1 MADGYITIE
10 TKLYTNKFDKQVID
24 LEKKIKNEENKA
36 QLRLKAKLQ
45 AEDELKRHKQAILE
59 IEQEYEKTSQQVE
72 HLQSI
77 MSKQSKGISLTPQ
90 EFTDLQGSEKV
101 IANNEKIGET
111 LDKMYA
117 KEVKLNNAVD
127 RTTLAYKQTKDNVAS
142 YKAKIE
148 SVNLQKQ
155 QAQVSQLKKGFQ
167 KVNTSVSSSIKHIG
181 RLALG
186 IISVASAY
194 RLMSSASSTL
204 GQYDEQYATN
214 LEYIRYLIAQAIAPA
229 LKYVVNLA
237 STLLSYL
244 NYILNAWFGI
254 TLFSKNSAKNFMSA
268 KNSTGG
274 ISKNTGKIKKD
285 LQTTA
290 FDEMNIL
297 SDTSSDSAGGASSG
311 GGAIAPSIDPSM
323 LQGEVPDW
331 LKWIADNKDLVIMAL
346 VGIAGGIALIT
357 KNSKALLELG
367 IFMII
372 KGIVDTVKAI
382 VEFIKDPS
390 WENFGEI
397 LEGLSGILFGVAL
410 AMLAV
415 NAANPTAWIILL
427 IALVVL
433 LVAEIIKHWDEIKE
447 TLGKVGDWINENVIQ
462 PVAEFFKGLWDKI
475 KEIFAPVIDFFKNIW
490 DTVKEN
496 IKISIDNMKQIF
508 SFLWDKIK
516 EIFSPVID
524 WFREKF
530 QKAYEK
536 IKEVFS
542 PIANFFGEI
551 WDKVKNK
558 LRDFGAKV
566 GEVVGG
572 AFKAVVNGVINALER
587 ILNNPINAINNLIDV
602 INNVPGLHLTRLRT
616 FNLPR
621 LAKGTILNAPGRG
634 VPVAGGT
641 ALAGEAGREAYLPL
655 SDTQLL
661 EELGS
666 TIGKYITINANI
678 TNTMNGRIISRQLQK
693 IQNDSNFAYNS

>member
-10 TKLYTNKFDKQVID
+10 TKLSTNKFDKQITD
-24 LEKKIKNEENKA
+24 LEKKIKNEEEKA
-36 QLRLKAKLQ
+36 QLKLKAKLQ
-45 AEDELKRHKQAILE
+45 AEDELEKHKQKIFE

-77 MSKQSKGISLTPQ
+77 MSKQSQGVSLTPQ

-117 KEVKLNNAVD
+117 KEIKLNNTVE
-127 RTTLAYKQTKDNVAS
+127 RTSSAYRQTKDNVSA
-142 YKAKIE
+142 YKAKVE
-148 SVNLQKQ
+148 SINLQKQ

-167 KVNTSVSSSIKHIG
+167 KVNASVANSIQHMG

-186 IISVASAY
+186 IFSVASAY
-194 RLMSSASSTL
+194 RLMSAASSTL

-254 TLFSKNSAKNFMSA
+254 TLFSKNSAKNFMKA

-285 LQTTA
+285 LQTTP
-290 FDEMNIL
+290 FDEMNVL
-297 SDTSSDSAGGASSG
+297 SDTSDSGTSGSAGG
-311 GGAIAPSIDPSM
+311 GAVAPSIDPSM

-331 LKWIADNKDLVIMAL
+331 LKWIADNKDLILAIMA
-346 VGIAGGIALIT
+346 GIAAGLLAWKLGLDGI
-357 KNSKALLELG
+357 KALG
-367 IFMII
+367 IGLLIA
-372 KGIVDTVKAI
+372 GIVYTI
-382 VEFIKDPS
+382 ESLLEYLQDPS
-390 WENFGEI
+390 WENFGKI
-397 LEGLSGILFGVAL
+397 IQGIGVA
-410 AMLAV
+410 
-415 NAANPTAWIILL
+415 IIGLGLL
-427 IALVVL
+427 IGSVPVAVAGAIVL
-433 LVAEIIKHWDEIKE
+433 IVGTIIKHWEQIK
-447 TLGKVGDWINENVIQ
+447 TFLQSGIDWL
-462 PVAEFFKGLWDKI
+462 KGEGR
-475 KEIFAPVIDFFKNIW
+475 EIFNWLFGDIFMPLYDGIVNILQDLLNWFNDIFTNIKNIFDNIIAFIKNVFTGNW
-490 DTVKEN
+490 KGAWEN
-496 IKISIDNMKQIF
+496 IKNIFISIWNI
-508 SFLWDKIK
+508 IK
-516 EIFSPVID
+516 STFFTVINI
-524 WFREKF
+524 
-530 QKAYEK
+530 
-536 IKEVFS
+536 IKNV
-542 PIANFFGEI
+542 
-551 WDKVKNK
+551 
-558 LRDFGAKV
+558 
-566 GEVVGG
+566 VVGIG
-572 AFKAVVNGVINALER
+572 QTVGNIIAGVFKAVVNAVLRTIESV
-587 ILNNPINAINNLIDV
+587 LNSPIRAINRLIGV
-602 INNVPGLHLTRLRT
+602 INNVPGINLGTLST

-678 TNTMNGRIISRQLQK
+678 TNTMNGRVISRQLQQ
-693 IQNDSNFAYNS
+693 IRNDREFAYNG

>member
-10 TKLYTNKFDKQVID
+10 TKLSTNKFDKQVID

-36 QLRLKAKLQ
+36 QLKLKAKLQ
-45 AEDELKRHKQAILE
+45 AEDELKRHKQAIFE
-59 IEQEYEKTSQQVE
+59 IEKEYEKTSQQVE

-77 MSKQSKGISLTPQ
+77 MSKQSQGISLTPQ
-90 EFTDLQGSEKV
+90 EFTDLQGSKEI
-101 IANNEKIGET
+101 IALNEKQGAQ
-111 LDKMYA
+111 LDRMYA

-244 NYILNAWFGI
+244 NYIAQAWFGI
-254 TLFSKNSAKNFMSA
+254 TLFSKNSAKNFMNA

-285 LQTTA
+285 LQTTP

-297 SDTSSDSAGGASSG
+297 TDTSDSGTSGGTV
-311 GGAIAPSIDPSM
+311 GGAIAPSIDPSI

-331 LKWIADNKDLVIMAL
+331 LKWIADNKDLILSIMA
-346 VGIAGGIALIT
+346 GITAGLLAWKLGLEGIKALGIGLLIT
-357 KNSKALLELG
+357 GIIYTIESLLGYLQ
-367 IFMII
+367 
-372 KGIVDTVKAI
+372 
-382 VEFIKDPS
+382 DPG
-390 WENFGEI
+390 WENFGKI
-397 LEGLSGILFGVAL
+397 IQGIGIAIIGLGAL
-410 AMLAV
+410 IESV
-415 NAANPTAWIILL
+415 P
-427 IALVVL
+427 LVVAGAIVL
-433 LVAEIIKHWDEIKE
+433 IVGTIVKYWEQIKSFLQQGI
-447 TLGKVGDWINENVIQ
+447 DWLKDKSDWVHEM
-462 PVAEFFKGLWDKI
+462 FGDKI
-475 KEIFAPVIDFFKNIW
+475 GDIYDFIVDILQ
-490 DTVKEN
+490 DTLDMFDGLFTG
-496 IKISIDNMKQIF
+496 IKQIF
-508 SFLWDKIK
+508 DGIIKIIKGVFTGDWKQAWEGLKQVVKGVFDSLW
-516 EIFSPVID
+516 
-524 WFREKF
+524 
-530 QKAYEK
+530 A
-536 IKEVFS
+536 
-542 PIANFFGEI
+542 IAKWPLNMIISGLNTLI
-551 WDKVKNK
+551 
-558 LRDFGAKV
+558 RGA
-566 GEVVGG
+566 
-572 AFKAVVNGVINALER
+572 NR
-587 ILNNPINAINNLIDV
+587 IHF
-602 INNVPGLHLTRLRT
+602 NVPDWVPGIGGKQFG
-616 FNLPR
+616 FNIPQIPK

-678 TNTMNGRIISRQLQK
+678 TNTMNGRVISRQLQR

>member
-1 MADGYITIE
+1 MADGSIMIE
-10 TKLYTNKFDKQVID
+10 TQLSTDKFDKQIIN
-24 LEKKIKNEENKA
+24 LEKKIKDEENKSE
-36 QLRLKAKLQ
+36 LKLKAKLQ
-45 AEDELKRHKQAILE
+45 AEDELKRHKQAIFE
-59 IEQEYEKTSQQVE
+59 VEKEYEKTSQQVE

-77 MSKQSKGISLTPQ
+77 MSKQSQGISLTPQ
-90 EFTDLQGSEKV
+90 EFTDLQGSKEI
-101 IANNEKIGET
+101 IALNEKQGAQ
-111 LDKMYA
+111 LDRMYA

-127 RTTLAYKQTKDNVAS
+127 RTTLAYKQTKDNVTS
-142 YKAKIE
+142 YKTKIE

-204 GQYDEQYATN
+204 GQYDEQYVTN

-254 TLFSKNSAKNFMSA
+254 TLFSKNSAKSFMNA

-285 LQTTA
+285 LQTTP

-297 SDTSSDSAGGASSG
+297 TDTSDSGTSGGTG

-331 LKWIADNKDLVIMAL
+331 LKWIADNKDLILSIMAGITAGL
-346 VGIAGGIALIT
+346 LAWKLGLDAIKALGIGLLIAGIIYT
-357 KNSKALLELG
+357 IESLLGYLQ
-367 IFMII
+367 
-372 KGIVDTVKAI
+372 
-382 VEFIKDPS
+382 DPG
-390 WENFGEI
+390 WENFGKIIQGIGLAI
-397 LEGLSGILFGVAL
+397 LGVGVIIGSVPLMVAGAIVLIIGTIVKYWEQIKAFFQKGIDWLESKSDWIHKMFGDTIGDLYDFIVDILQDTLNSFDGLFNGIKTIFDGIIKLVKGVFTGDWKTAWEGL
-410 AMLAV
+410 
-415 NAANPTAWIILL
+415 
-427 IALVVL
+427 
-433 LVAEIIKHWDEIKE
+433 
-447 TLGKVGDWINENVIQ
+447 
-462 PVAEFFKGLWDKI
+462 
-475 KEIFAPVIDFFKNIW
+475 
-490 DTVKEN
+490 
-496 IKISIDNMKQIF
+496 KQITKGVF
-508 SFLWDKIK
+508 DSLWAIAKWPLNMIISGLNTLIK
-516 EIFSPVID
+516 G
-524 WFREKF
+524 
-530 QKAYEK
+530 
-536 IKEVFS
+536 
-542 PIANFFGEI
+542 AN
-551 WDKVKNK
+551 
-558 LRDFGAKV
+558 
-566 GEVVGG
+566 
-572 AFKAVVNGVINALER
+572 R
-587 ILNNPINAINNLIDV
+587 IHF
-602 INNVPGLHLTRLRT
+602 NVPDWVPGIGGKQFG
-616 FNLPR
+616 FNIPQIPK

-678 TNTMNGRIISRQLQK
+678 TNSMNGRIISRQLQQIK
-693 IQNDSNFAYNS
+693 NDREFAYNG

>member
-10 TKLYTNKFDKQVID
+10 TKLSTDKFDKQITD
-24 LEKKIKNEENKA
+24 LEKKIRNEEEKA
-36 QLRLKAKLQ
+36 QLKLKAKLQ
-45 AEDELKRHKQAILE
+45 AEDELERHKQKIFE

-77 MSKQSKGISLTPQ
+77 MSKQSQGISLTPQ

-117 KEVKLNNAVD
+117 KEIKLNNTVE
-127 RTTLAYKQTKDNVAS
+127 RTSSAYRQTKDNVSA
-142 YKAKIE
+142 YKAKVE
-148 SVNLQKQ
+148 SINLQKQ

-167 KVNTSVSSSIKHIG
+167 KVNTSIANSIQHIG

-186 IISVASAY
+186 IFSVASAY
-194 RLMSSASSTL
+194 RLMSAASSTL

-254 TLFSKNSAKNFMSA
+254 TLFSKNSAKNFMKA
-268 KNSTGG
+268 KSSTGG

-285 LQTTA
+285 LQTTP
-290 FDEMNIL
+290 FDEMNVL
-297 SDTSSDSAGGASSG
+297 SDTSDSGTG
-311 GGAIAPSIDPSM
+311 GGAGGGAVAPSIDPSM

-331 LKWIADNKDLVIMAL
+331 LKWIADNKDLILAIMA
-346 VGIAGGIALIT
+346 GIAAGLLAWKLGLDGI
-357 KNSKALLELG
+357 KALG
-367 IFMII
+367 IGLLIA
-372 KGIVDTVKAI
+372 GIVYTI
-382 VEFIKDPS
+382 ESLLEYLKDPS
-390 WENFGEI
+390 WENFGKI
-397 LEGLSGILFGVAL
+397 IQGIGVAIIGLGLLIGSVPVAVAGAIVLIVGTIIKYWEQIKTFLQSGIDWLRGQGREIFNWLFGDIFMPL
-410 AMLAV
+410 YDGIV
-415 NAANPTAWIILL
+415 NILQD
-427 IALVVL
+427 L
-433 LVAEIIKHWDEIKE
+433 LNWFND
-447 TLGKVGDWINENVIQ
+447 
-462 PVAEFFKGLWDKI
+462 
-475 KEIFAPVIDFFKNIW
+475 IFTNIKNIFDNIIAFIKNVFTGNW
-490 DTVKEN
+490 KGAWEN
-496 IKISIDNMKQIF
+496 IKNIFISIWNI
-508 SFLWDKIK
+508 IK
-516 EIFSPVID
+516 STFFTVINI
-524 WFREKF
+524 
-530 QKAYEK
+530 
-536 IKEVFS
+536 IKNV
-542 PIANFFGEI
+542 
-551 WDKVKNK
+551 
-558 LRDFGAKV
+558 
-566 GEVVGG
+566 VVGIG
-572 AFKAVVNGVINALER
+572 QTVGNIIAGVFKAVVNAVLRTIESVLNA
-587 ILNNPINAINNLIDV
+587 PIRAINRLIGV
-602 INNVPGLHLTRLRT
+602 INNVPGINLGTLST

-678 TNTMNGRIISRQLQK
+678 TNTMNRKSYFKTITTNK
-693 IQNDSNFAYNS
+693 K

>member
-1 MADGYITIE
+1 MADGSIMIE
-10 TKLYTNKFDKQVID
+10 TKLLTDKFDKQIVN
-24 LEKKIKNEENKA
+24 LEKKIKDEENKSE
-36 QLRLKAKLQ
+36 LKLKAKLQ
-45 AEDELKRHKQAILE
+45 AEDELKRHKQAIFE
-59 IEQEYEKTSQQVE
+59 IEKEYEKTSQQVE

-77 MSKQSKGISLTPQ
+77 MSKQSQGISLTPQ
-90 EFTDLQGSEKV
+90 EFTDLQGSKEI
-101 IANNEKIGET
+101 IALNEKQGAQ
-111 LDKMYA
+111 LDRMYA

-127 RTTLAYKQTKDNVAS
+127 RTTLAYKQTKHNVAS

-148 SVNLQKQ
+148 SVNIQKQ

-186 IISVASAY
+186 ILSVASAY

-254 TLFSKNSAKNFMSA
+254 TLFSKNSAKNFMNA

-285 LQTTA
+285 LQTTP

-297 SDTSSDSAGGASSG
+297 TDTSDSGTSGGTG

-331 LKWIADNKDLVIMAL
+331 LKWIADNKDLILSIMA
-346 VGIAGGIALIT
+346 GITAGLLAWKLGLDGIKALGIGLLIT
-357 KNSKALLELG
+357 GIIYTIESLLGYLQ
-367 IFMII
+367 
-372 KGIVDTVKAI
+372 
-382 VEFIKDPS
+382 DPG
-390 WENFGEI
+390 WENFGKIIQGIGIAIIGLGALIGSVPLVVAGAIVLIVGTIVKYWEQIKAFLQQGIDWLKGKSDWVHEMFGDTIGDLYDFIVDI
-397 LEGLSGILFGVAL
+397 LQDTLNSFDGLFKGIKTIFDGIIKLVKGVFTGDWETAWEGL
-410 AMLAV
+410 
-415 NAANPTAWIILL
+415 
-427 IALVVL
+427 
-433 LVAEIIKHWDEIKE
+433 
-447 TLGKVGDWINENVIQ
+447 
-462 PVAEFFKGLWDKI
+462 
-475 KEIFAPVIDFFKNIW
+475 
-490 DTVKEN
+490 
-496 IKISIDNMKQIF
+496 KQIVKGVF
-508 SFLWDKIK
+508 DSLW
-516 EIFSPVID
+516 
-524 WFREKF
+524 
-530 QKAYEK
+530 A
-536 IKEVFS
+536 
-542 PIANFFGEI
+542 IAKWPLNMIISGLNTLI
-551 WDKVKNK
+551 
-558 LRDFGAKV
+558 RGA
-566 GEVVGG
+566 
-572 AFKAVVNGVINALER
+572 NR
-587 ILNNPINAINNLIDV
+587 IHF
-602 INNVPGLHLTRLRT
+602 NVPDWVPGIGGKQFG
-616 FNLPR
+616 FNIPQIPK

-666 TIGKYITINANI
+666 TIGKYINLNATIPIYVGNRQIAREIKRINAE
-678 TNTMNGRIISRQLQK
+678 S
-693 IQNDSNFAYNS
+693 DFAFNR

>member
-10 TKLYTNKFDKQVID
+10 TKLSTDKFDKQIVN
-24 LEKKIKNEENKA
+24 LEKKIKDEENKSE
-36 QLRLKAKLQ
+36 LKLKAKLQ
-45 AEDELKRHKQAILE
+45 AEDELKRHKQAIFE

-77 MSKQSKGISLTPQ
+77 MSKQAKGISLTPQ

-127 RTTLAYKQTKDNVAS
+127 RTTLAYRQTKDNVSA
-142 YKAKIE
+142 YKAKAE
-148 SVNLQKQ
+148 SINLQKQ
-155 QAQVSQLKKGFQ
+155 QAQVNQLKNGFN
-167 KVNTSVSSSIKHIG
+167 KMNASVSNSIKHIG

-186 IISVASAY
+186 IFSVASAY
-194 RLMSSASSTL
+194 RLMSAASSTL

-254 TLFSKNSAKNFMSA
+254 TLFSKNSAKNFMNA

-285 LQTTA
+285 LQTTP

-297 SDTSSDSAGGASSG
+297 TDTSDSGTSGGVG

-323 LQGEVPDW
+323 LQGEIPDW
-331 LKWIADNKDLVIMAL
+331 LKWIADNKDLILSIMA
-346 VGIAGGIALIT
+346 GIAAGLLAWKLGLEGI
-357 KNSKALLELG
+357 KALG
-367 IFMII
+367 IGLLIA
-372 KGIVDTVKAI
+372 GIVYTI
-382 VEFIKDPS
+382 ESLLEYLQDPS
-390 WENFGEI
+390 WENFGKIIQGIGLAI
-397 LEGLSGILFGVAL
+397 LGVGVIIGNVPLIVAGAIVLIVGTIVKYWEQIKGFLQNGIDWLVSKSDWIHKMFGGTIGDLYDFIVDILQNTLDSFDGLLSGIKNIFDG
-410 AMLAV
+410 
-415 NAANPTAWIILL
+415 
-427 IALVVL
+427 
-433 LVAEIIKHWDEIKE
+433 IIKFIKGVF
-447 TLGKVGDWINENVIQ
+447 TGDWKM
-462 PVAEFFKGLWDKI
+462 AWDGI
-475 KEIFAPVIDFFKNIW
+475 
-490 DTVKEN
+490 
-496 IKISIDNMKQIF
+496 KQIF
-508 SFLWDKIK
+508 RGVFEGLW
-516 EIFSPVID
+516 S
-524 WFREKF
+524 
-530 QKAYEK
+530 
-536 IKEVFS
+536 
-542 PIANFFGEI
+542 IAK
-551 WDKVKNK
+551 WP
-558 LRDFGAKV
+558 L
-566 GEVVGG
+566 
-572 AFKAVVNGVINALER
+572 
-587 ILNNPINAINNLIDV
+587 NLI
-602 INNVPGLHLTRLRT
+602 ISGLNTLIRGANRIKFNVPDWVPGIGGKQFG
-616 FNLPR
+616 FNIPQIPK

-666 TIGKYITINANI
+666 TIGKYINLNATIPIYVGNRQIAREIKRINAE
-678 TNTMNGRIISRQLQK
+678 S
-693 IQNDSNFAYNS
+693 DFAFNR

>member
-1 MADGYITIE
+1 MADGSIMIE
-10 TKLYTNKFDKQVID
+10 TQLSTDKFDKQIVN
-24 LEKKIKNEENKA
+24 LEKKIKDEENKSE
-36 QLRLKAKLQ
+36 LKLKAKLQ
-45 AEDELKRHKQAILE
+45 AEDELKRHKQAIFE
-59 IEQEYEKTSQQVE
+59 IEKEYEKTSQQVE

-77 MSKQSKGISLTPQ
+77 MSKQSQGISLTPQ
-90 EFTDLQGSEKV
+90 EFTDLQGSKEI
-101 IANNEKIGET
+101 IALNEKQGAQ
-111 LDKMYA
+111 LDRMYA

-148 SVNLQKQ
+148 SVNIQKQ

-254 TLFSKNSAKNFMSA
+254 TLFSKNSAKNFMNA

-285 LQTTA
+285 LQTTP

-297 SDTSSDSAGGASSG
+297 TDTSDSGTSGGTG
-311 GGAIAPSIDPSM
+311 GGAIAPSIDPSI

-331 LKWIADNKDLVIMAL
+331 LKWIADNKDLILSIMA
-346 VGIAGGIALIT
+346 GITAGLLAWKLGLDGIKALGIGLLIT
-357 KNSKALLELG
+357 GIIYTIESLLGYLQ
-367 IFMII
+367 
-372 KGIVDTVKAI
+372 
-382 VEFIKDPS
+382 DPG
-390 WENFGEI
+390 WENFGKIIQGIGIAIIGLGALIGSIPLVVAGAIVLIVGTIVKYWEQIKSFLQQGIDWLKGKSDWVHEMFGDEI
-397 LEGLSGILFGVAL
+397 GDLYDFIVDILQDTLNMFDGLFSGI
-410 AMLAV
+410 
-415 NAANPTAWIILL
+415 
-427 IALVVL
+427 
-433 LVAEIIKHWDEIKE
+433 
-447 TLGKVGDWINENVIQ
+447 
-462 PVAEFFKGLWDKI
+462 
-475 KEIFAPVIDFFKNIW
+475 
-490 DTVKEN
+490 
-496 IKISIDNMKQIF
+496 KQIF
-508 SFLWDKIK
+508 DGIIKIIKGVFTGDWKQAWEGLKQIVKGVFDSLW
-516 EIFSPVID
+516 
-524 WFREKF
+524 
-530 QKAYEK
+530 A
-536 IKEVFS
+536 
-542 PIANFFGEI
+542 IAKWPLNMIISGLNTLI
-551 WDKVKNK
+551 
-558 LRDFGAKV
+558 RGA
-566 GEVVGG
+566 
-572 AFKAVVNGVINALER
+572 NR
-587 ILNNPINAINNLIDV
+587 IHF
-602 INNVPGLHLTRLRT
+602 NVPDWVPGIGGKQFG
-616 FNLPR
+616 FNIPQIPK

-666 TIGKYITINANI
+666 TIGKFITINANI
-678 TNTMNGRIISRQLQK
+678 TNTMNGRVISRQLQK

>member
-10 TKLYTNKFDKQVID
+10 TKLSTDKFDKQVID

-36 QLRLKAKLQ
+36 QLKLKAKLQ
-45 AEDELKRHKQAILE
+45 AEDELKKHKQAILE

-77 MSKQSKGISLTPQ
+77 MSKQAKGVSLTPQ

-127 RTTLAYKQTKDNVAS
+127 RTTLAYRQTKDNVSA
-142 YKAKIE
+142 YKAKAE
-148 SVNLQKQ
+148 SINLQKQ
-155 QAQVSQLKKGFQ
+155 QAQVNQLKNGFN
-167 KVNTSVSSSIKHIG
+167 KMNASVSSSIKHIG

-186 IISVASAY
+186 IFSVASAY

-254 TLFSKNSAKNFMSA
+254 TLFSKNSAKNFMNA

-285 LQTTA
+285 LQTTP

-297 SDTSSDSAGGASSG
+297 TDTSDSGTSGGAG
-311 GGAIAPSIDPSM
+311 GGAVAPSIDPSV
-323 LQGEVPDW
+323 LQGEIPDW
-331 LKWIADNKDLVIMAL
+331 LKWIADNKDLILSIMA
-346 VGIAGGIALIT
+346 GIAAGLLAWKLGLDGIKALGIGLLIGGIVYAVESLIEY
-357 KNSKALLELG
+357 L
-367 IFMII
+367 
-372 KGIVDTVKAI
+372 
-382 VEFIKDPS
+382 KDPS
-390 WENFGEI
+390 WENFGKI
-397 LEGLSGILFGVAL
+397 ITGIG
-410 AMLAV
+410 
-415 NAANPTAWIILL
+415 
-427 IALVVL
+427 IALMGL
-433 LVAEIIKHWDEIKE
+433 GLIIGGPAGLPFIIAGAI
-447 TLGKVGDWINENVIQ
+447 TAILGLIVSN
-462 PVAEFFKGLWDKI
+462 WDKI
-475 KEIFAPVIDFFKNIW
+475 KAFLQQGIDWLKSKSDWIHEMFGEVIGNIYDAWVEKLQLILNFFDNTFKNIKSIFDNIISFIRNVFTGNW
-490 DTVKEN
+490 KGAWEN
-496 IKISIDNMKQIF
+496 IKNIFAAIWNQIKNTFVTIF
-508 SFLWDKIK
+508 SLIK
-516 EIFSPVID
+516 NMVVTVAQTTGTI
-524 WFREKF
+524 
-530 QKAYEK
+530 
-536 IKEVFS
+536 
-542 PIANFFGEI
+542 IAG
-551 WDKVKNK
+551 V
-558 LRDFGAKV
+558 
-566 GEVVGG
+566 
-572 AFKAVVNGVINALER
+572 FKAVVNAVLRTIESVLNSPIRTINSLIGVINS
-587 ILNNPINAINNLIDV
+587 
-602 INNVPGLHLTRLRT
+602 VPGINLGTLST

-666 TIGKYITINANI
+666 TIGKHITINANI
-678 TNTMNGRIISRQLQK
+678 TNTMNGRVISRQLQQ
-693 IQNDSNFAYNS
+693 IRNDREFAYNG